1 MDMDSSN
8 SQDRGSNDPINREL
22 RRIRKKQREDEGR
35 LIVERQTKQK
45 QRLTEVKER
54 FKYVFFHYN

>member
-8 SQDRGSNDPINREL
+8 SQDRGSNDSINREL

-45 QRLTEVKER
+45 QRLTEVKVR
-54 FKYVFFHYN
+54 FLPL